1 MSTSGEQSSAAG
13 DLRTCPEDFV
23 VEEVPLYRP
32 SGVGTHTFLHIE
44 KRLRN
49 TDDVARELARM
60 AHVSPRDVGYAGRKD
75 RLAIAR
81 QWFSVP
87 GLDPQVALK
96 LELDGARVLE
106 AVRHPHKLRT
116 GQLRGNR
123 FELRV
128 RGIDAEGRSRAGRT
142 ALRLA
147 KDGFPNRFGAQR
159 FGAGAANPERA
170 RSWLQGTGRAVRGDR
185 RRVRFLVSALQ
196 AAVFN
201 EVLSRRPL
209 RLDQL
214 ESGDV
219 AVVHASGGLFQVTD
233 PERENP
239 RAEAFEISAT
249 GPIFGTRVPQPG
261 ASVAAREA
269 EVLKS
274 FDVPLPDQLRPPRGL
289 RLRGGRRAVR
299 ARPQD
304 LAVWSEGEVLHL
316 RFGLPAGSYATVLV
330 EELLRPAAGSVDD
343 IDTSA
348 GVC

>member
-1 MSTSGEQSSAAG
+1 M
-13 DLRTCPEDFV
+13 
-23 VEEVPLYRP
+23 
-32 SGVGTHTFLHIE
+32 
-44 KRLRN
+44 
-49 TDDVARELARM
+49 
-60 AHVSPRDVGYAGRKD
+60 
-75 RLAIAR
+75 
-81 QWFSVP
+81 
-87 GLDPQVALK
+87 
-96 LELDGARVLE
+96 
-106 AVRHPHKLRT
+106 
-116 GQLRGNR
+116 
-123 FELRV
+123 
-128 RGIDAEGRSRAGRT
+128 
-142 ALRLA
+142 
-147 KDGFPNRFGAQR
+147 
-159 FGAGAANPERA
+159 
-170 RSWLQGTGRAVRGDR
+170 
-185 RRVRFLVSALQ
+185 RFLVSALQ

-274 FDVPLPDQLRPPRGL
+274 FDVPSPDQLRPPRGL